1 MAGDIEPDHT
11 APSDNPR
18 SRLMQEVAEQMDAIE
33 ADFGNDFEIMR
44 VLTIVEVKQP
54 DGEVGLRIRA
64 QMFPW
69 VALGMLDFAKRSL
82 EAQVGGGGGE

>member
-1 MAGDIEPDHT
+1 MADDIHPDPT
-11 APSDNPR
+11 APDDNPR
-18 SRLMQEVAEQMDAIE
+18 SRLMKEVAEQMDAIE
-33 ADFGNDFEIMR
+33 ADFGSDFEIMR

-54 DGEVGLRIRA
+54 GGDVGLRIRA

-82 EAQVGGGGGE
+82 ESQLGAE